1 MARSTI
7 ERGGTSG
14 SVCGPED
21 ESNAESSHARRR
33 SNFINQDPRDPSKRP
48 MITLDGGGFADAKVS
63 HTITTFF
70 KNMFNGYW
78 TTWKEVNKSD
88 RDELW
93 AYFELQLLVGVTAAA
108 QD

>member
-1 MARSTI
+1 MMAHSTI

-21 ESNAESSHARRR
+21 KSNAESSHARKR
-33 SNFINQDPRDPSKRP
+33 SNFINQDRRDPSKRP
-48 MITLDGGGFADAKVS
+48 IITLDGGGFADTKVS
-63 HTITTFF
+63 HAITTIF

-78 TTWKEVNKSD
+78 TTWKEVNKFD

-93 AYFELQLLVGVTAAA
+93 HILKSV
-108 QD
+108 